1 MKKMLI
7 AASAVG
13 TVIAGLIFYVGKR
26 SGRQAAGKLKSSGN
40 QLNGSNQ
47 ITVRENLQHAM
58 G

>member
-1 MKKMLI
+1 MLI

-13 TVIAGLIFYVGKR
+13 TVIAGLIVYVGKR
-26 SGRQAAGKLKSSGN
+26 SGRSAATKIKSSDNAGESA
-40 QLNGSNQ
+40 GQ